1 MSSAL
6 FFIVLCSWQ
15 NFNAALNL
23 GNLSIAP
30 PPELLWLACFLTSWP
45 QTKDVELMVN
55 HVLIGKE
62 SLPTKKTQP
71 KKILGFMPR
80 GTCGMTL
87 PAPVRPSTPANHFLF
102 LKVLWL
108 KIRPGDFSVKQSC
121 VSGAAIRST
130 TAS

>member
-45 QTKDVELMVN
+45 QTKDVELTVN
-55 HVLIGKE
+55 QVLIGKE
-62 SLPTKKTQP
+62 SLPTKKAHQKTRLHA
-71 KKILGFMPR
+71 KRDLWYDI
-80 GTCGMTL
+80 
-87 PAPVRPSTPANHFLF
+87 ASTGEAKH
-102 LKVLWL
+102 
-108 KIRPGDFSVKQSC
+108 SC
-121 VSGAAIRST
+121 KSLLVS
-130 TAS
+130 